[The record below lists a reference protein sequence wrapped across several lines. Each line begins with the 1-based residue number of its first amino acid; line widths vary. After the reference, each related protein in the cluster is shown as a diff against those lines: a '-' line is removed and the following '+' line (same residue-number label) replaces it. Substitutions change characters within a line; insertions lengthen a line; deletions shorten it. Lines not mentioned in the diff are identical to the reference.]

1 MRMTSV
7 GYLWLDRIQRESW
20 ARRHSIQQCTPMQ
33 NWFDLSNDCRYDWIY
48 PAFFIFYFV
57 VVFRTAFIMD
67 ALVSQILAL
76 DEHVNPTRNFI
87 HFLSTKIVLW
97 LYCPLLNTMP
107 TSRLQSTARRSVVT
121 RLPRSMP
128 SPARRKQKC
137 KKDGPAK

>member
-1 MRMTSV
+1 MIMTSV

-20 ARRHSIQQCTPMQ
+20 AQRHSIQQSTPMQ
-33 NWFDLSNDCRYDWIY
+33 NWFDLSNDCRYDWIF
-48 PAFFIFYFV
+48 PAFFSFYFV
-57 VVFRTAFIMD
+57 VVFGTAFIMD

-76 DEHVNPTRNFI
+76 DEHTRNFI
-87 HFLSTKIVLW
+87 YFLSTQILLW
-97 LYCPLLNTMP
+97 YCPLLNTMP